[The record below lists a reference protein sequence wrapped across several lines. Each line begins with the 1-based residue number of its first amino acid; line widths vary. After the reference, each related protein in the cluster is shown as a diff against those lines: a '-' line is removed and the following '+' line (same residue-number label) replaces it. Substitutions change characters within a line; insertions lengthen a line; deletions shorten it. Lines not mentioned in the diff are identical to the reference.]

1 MTTKTLKKVNT
12 KIFSDFAIELNKL
25 IPEDKSNSRYNAY
38 FPIKDEET
46 GEIKKGIPVI
56 FKYLKDETT
65 IFKFSNIL
73 TECNF
78 DGKDFALIVGYW
90 KEDTEDIVKIETY
103 KIDYKTWSQFY
114 NNDSMKDC
122 EKFLDD
128 TKELRKDIE
137 EEKIDFDRRKN
148 NLKEM
153 WNLKTGG
160 YLQPECKIIKSTKNN
175 AKNLIQVSIKKDVLI
190 AKLKKEVKTITLDD
204 RLKGRLHEFVEAK
217 SKEEEGKKIPQ
228 KVKEIERVK
237 VAVKAK
243 RFKAEIPEDV
253 AVLINK
259 EDKPK
264 RKGILKKVVSE
275 DKKEVKEVK
284 NVEEIKKETTTT
296 NDKSMLGITYAYF
309 GKLLKQEVEE
319 TNEDEMFKKLKDL
332 KYIVDSYY
340 KKEQEKKEMKK
351 RSEEFFGKPSQEI
364 QDEEDPFAEFF

>member
-25 IPEDKSNSRYNAY
+25 IPEDKSHSRYNAY
-38 FPIKDEET
+38 FPIEDEET
-46 GEIKKGIPVI
+46 GEIKKGLPVI
-56 FKYLKDETT
+56 FKYLKDETA

-90 KEDTEDIVKIETY
+90 KENTEDIVKIETY
-103 KIDYKTWSQFY
+103 KIGYKTWSQFY
-114 NNDSMKDC
+114 NKDSIKDC
-122 EKFLDD
+122 EKFLEE

-137 EEKIDFDRRKN
+137 EEKIEFDRRKN

-153 WNLKTGG
+153 WNLRTGG
-160 YLQPECKIIKSTKNN
+160 YLQPECKIIKSTKSNTN
-175 AKNLIQVSIKKDVLI
+175 NLIQASIKKDVLI
-190 AKLKKEVKTITLDD
+190 AKLEREVKTITLDD

-253 AVLINK
+253 AVLIKK

-264 RKGILKKVVSE
+264 RKGILKKIV
-275 DKKEVKEVK
+275 
-284 NVEEIKKETTTT
+284 VEEIEEMAEEIAPTPVK
-296 NDKSMLGITYAYF
+296 DKSILGVTYADF
-309 GKLLKQEVEE
+309 GKLLEQEVEE
-319 TNEDEMFKKLKDL
+319 ANEDEMFKKLKDL

-351 RSEEFFGKPSQEI
+351 ISEEFFGKPSQEV
-364 QDEEDPFAEFF
+364 QDEEDLFAEFF